1 MNQTYNYWYFKDVVP
16 KRYCDYIIKYALSK
30 KEEIGLT
37 HWDNPKV
44 TEKIKNKEPE
54 ALQLQYKKRKSNVV
68 WLSESWIYNLIRKP
82 LLAANINA
90 GWNLKYDWIESCQF
104 TIYRTSNYYDWHSD
118 VRLDPK
124 GGRNR
129 KLSASL
135 FLSEKENYTGGD
147 FEFKIQ
153 NPENGDSKITRIDQG
168 LSKGSLLVFPS
179 HYYHRVTPVLTGKRY
194 SLVMWTVGPPLT

>member
-1 MNQTYNYWYFKDVVP
+1 VNQKYSYWHFKDIVP
-16 KRYCDYIIKYALSK
+16 KRYCDYIIKYAFS
-30 KEEIGLT
+30 KEEKVGIT
-37 HWDNPKV
+37 HWNDPKLI
-44 TEKIKNKEPE
+44 EKIENKEPE
-54 ALQLQYKKRKSNVV
+54 ALKLQHKKRKSNVV

-90 GWNLKYDWIESCQF
+90 GWNLDYNWIESCQF
-104 TIYRTSNYYDWHSD
+104 TIYRASNYYDWHSD
-118 VRLDPK
+118 VFFAPQEK
-124 GGRNR
+124 KNR

-135 FLSEKENYTGGD
+135 FLSEKEEYTGGD

-153 NPENGDSKITRIDQG
+153 KKENGDSEIIKVDHE

-194 SLVMWTVGPPLT
+194 SLVAWTVGPPLT